1 MPSPA
6 VTRITSKYLY
16 SEVEGFTARS
26 FMRAW
31 RDNKMRLM
39 FRQIGFALAIAAAT
53 GCSHGSGPASE
64 AATSAPTSSATP
76 TPAAEPTGAVAGGFR
91 GFDSNDYPGDAT
103 MATLHKTFAFTGY
116 WLTNPPGE
124 NSNTWSGKRGLLRQQ
139 GWGFLALA
147 NGRLDDEILKA
158 QKSGTSPAQ
167 LARKDAAVAIAAARR
182 EGFPPRTILFLDQ
195 EEGGILLAEQAAY
208 LLFWTEAIAASD
220 YRAGVYASGQ
230 PVPNGPGQTITTIED
245 IRAHVIKNHLH
256 SIAMFAAQDAC
267 PPAPGCTVNAKPLS
281 SAGVVTLSPG
291 GDLVAWQ
298 YSQSPRR
305 PELTQACGNT
315 YAADGN
321 CYAPGV
327 PTVLLD
333 MDLASSA
340 DPSHGR

>member
-1 MPSPA
+1 VTENHPSECNL
-6 VTRITSKYLY
+6 RFKIFK
-16 SEVEGFTARS
+16 ARTIGQ
-26 FMRAW
+26 
-31 RDNKMRLM
+31 NKGDKTMRLGI
-39 FRQIGFALAIAAAT
+39 RHLGCALAVIAAS
-53 GCSHGSGPASE
+53 GCSRGSGATHAAETAAAAAS
-64 AATSAPTSSATP
+64 SSSAN
-76 TPAAEPTGAVAGGFR
+76 PAIVAAATGAVAGGFR
-91 GFDSNDYPGDAT
+91 GFDSNDYPGDGT
-103 MATLHKTFAFTGY
+103 MAMLHKTFAFAGY

-124 NSNTWSGKRGLLRQQ
+124 TSNSWRGKRALLRQQ

-158 QKSGTSPAQ
+158 QKSGTSPAA
-167 LARKDAAVAIAAARR
+167 LAHKDAAAAVVAARS
-182 EGFPPRTILFLDQ
+182 EGFPAHAIVFLDQ
-195 EEGGILLAEQAAY
+195 EEGGILLDEQAAY
-208 LLFWTEAIAASD
+208 LLAWTEAVAASD
-220 YRAGVYASGQ
+220 FRPGVYASGQ

-245 IRAHVIKNHLH
+245 IRAHVITGHLH
-256 SIAMFAAQDAC
+256 PIAMFDAQDAC
-267 PPAPGCTVNAKPLS
+267 PPAPGCTVHAEPLS
-281 SAGVVTLSPG
+281 SAGEITLSSG

-305 PELTQACGNT
+305 PELTRSCAST